1 MMPHKNSVIRGSGLE
16 YHFGASQSA
25 AGEMNA
31 EISRVLL
38 EGAVDLFAVLTMS
51 HDTAFAQGGER
62 V

>member
-51 HDTAFAQGGER
+51 HDTAFA
-62 V
+62 

>member
-1 MMPHKNSVIRGSGLE
+1 MGVRGLE
-16 YHFGASQSA
+16 YHFGFWRWP

-51 HDTAFAQGGER
+51 DDTAFAQGGER
-62 V
+62 VQFVVGYQ